1 MKVETLTPVIGATV
15 QGVQLSD
22 VVRDDA
28 LFHTIHELWM
38 EHLVLF
44 FRDQALTPQEQL
56 ALGKRFGELH
66 IHPAA
71 PYVDGN
77 PALMKIH
84 ADKDSKRNNG
94 DVWHSDVSADQEPPM
109 ASILRLH
116 TVPSQGGDTLWANM
130 YAVYESLS
138 SVMQEQLNGLQAL
151 HHMSY
156 EGFYG
161 DHDPQRQT
169 PEAVHPVVRTHPV
182 TARQALFVNR
192 GFTRRIVGMTPP
204 ESRALLDMLFEQTRR
219 PEFHCRFKWQENS
232 VALWDNRCTQH
243 HALWDYYPETRSGVR
258 VTVQGD
264 RPFFAPS

>member
-22 VVRDDA
+22 MVRDDA

-44 FRDQALTPQEQL
+44 FRDQALSPQEQL

-182 TARQALFVNR
+182 TARQAL
-192 GFTRRIVGMTPP
+192 
-204 ESRALLDMLFEQTRR
+204 
-219 PEFHCRFKWQENS
+219 
-232 VALWDNRCTQH
+232 
-243 HALWDYYPETRSGVR
+243 RSGEVVSPLPGPKGFGGNLR
-258 VTVQGD
+258 SLGQCPNVD
-264 RPFFAPS
+264 SSLSFFHGGLNLSKNISFAKDNC